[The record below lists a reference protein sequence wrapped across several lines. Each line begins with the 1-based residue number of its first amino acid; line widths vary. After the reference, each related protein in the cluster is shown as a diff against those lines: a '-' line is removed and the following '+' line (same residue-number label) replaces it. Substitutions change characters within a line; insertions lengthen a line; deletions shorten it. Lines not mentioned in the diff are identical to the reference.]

1 MTGTDSV
8 LGTFAIVELFGHT
21 KIAGYVSEEMV
32 VGVPMLQVAVPGSG
46 DRSPFLRYY
55 GAKTIFSIT
64 PVSEETVNRFL
75 DCYRPDQSPVY
86 VPAEPILIR
95 AGSIEDAQDTGD
107 DELGDALDDEFP
119 F

>member
-1 MTGTDSV
+1 MTDSV

-32 VGVPMLQVAVPGSG
+32 VGVPMLQIAVPGSEG
-46 DRSPFLRYY
+46 RQPFIRYY

-64 PVSEETVNRFL
+64 PVSEQTVNRFL
-75 DCYRPDQSPVY
+75 DCYQPDQYPVY
-86 VPAEPILIR
+86 VPAEPIMVY
-95 AGSIEDAQDTGD
+95 AGSIGDVQDNGHNDVDEATD
-107 DELGDALDDEFP
+107 DDGYP